1 MKYFLTLLFSSLISF
16 LLFFSVPSYSAT
28 LYKIRSAH
36 SDFCFTNGD
45 VVSGGAI
52 SSCTFTNS
60 GQTVKSC
67 FIVGSTIQCRYPSG
81 SLMQGAS
88 YDTVSSCPSGYELSA
103 SGVCVKPPTCE
114 EGQILD
120 GSMENC
126 IDDPNTDWCSEQSAN
141 EYNACYESNGIFDW
155 GAWQCNEQTHVIESS
170 KCDMTNSNQCY
181 YGQPAYP
188 ACLGDGDD
196 IKGPDTSY
204 DPETP
209 EPSTPEPGYDKS
221 EPDAVT
227 PEDSTDTAVL
237 AAVQNMNRD
246 LNDANTKISKDM
258 NEGFGKLNDTLG
270 QTNYNL
276 DALGKVL
283 ENAVGQDTQ
292 ARREAADFYQ
302 GNLAALGSIEGAV
315 QGLTGDI
322 SDLGDRLTEAFTG
335 SAQAFSCD
343 SFTCEGN
350 AAACFIARQQWD
362 DKCKAQAQM
371 VNFSSDIAEIV
382 NYMQDTAEGYV
393 DEDGGM
399 KGIYSEN
406 SSTMEDYLSAYT
418 QDNGFSFSSGCPE
431 PRTYNFSIHSSPIN
445 ITIDYSP
452 FCTLALLFRA
462 LLMASASLGS
472 LFLFAKYM

>member
-1 MKYFLTLLFSSLISF
+1 MKYFITLLFLSLISS

-28 LYKIRSAH
+28 LYKISSAH
-36 SDFCFTNGD
+36 PDFCFTNGD
-45 VVSGGAI
+45 VVSSGAI

-60 GQTVKSC
+60 GKTVNRC
-67 FIVGSTIQCRYPSG
+67 FIHGSTIQCRYPSG
-81 SLMQGAS
+81 SFMEGS
-88 YDTVSSCPSGYELSA
+88 SFSTVSSCPSGYELSA

-188 ACLGDGDD
+188 ACLGDSDD
-196 IKGPDTSY
+196 IKGPDASY

-221 EPDAVT
+221 EPDPVT

-270 QTNYNL
+270 QTNNNL

-362 DKCKAQAQM
+362 DKCKAQSQM

-418 QDNGFSFSSGCPE
+418 QDNGFNFSSGCPS
-431 PRTYNFSIHSSPIN
+431 PRTYNFSIHSSSIG